1 MHWKIAN
8 DAFYKILYEQHGIQ
22 AVYEAGF
29 FMDNATTPLI
39 VDDCLLTPVDKIR
52 KNLDKYQI
60 NTGAPVYV
68 LFVTGS
74 FNPIHQGHVDMME
87 RAKEYVEAQGHI
99 VVGGYMSP
107 SHDQYVRSKLSSEA
121 LSISHRMKLIVK
133 AIANSDWLMADSWEG
148 VGIGYAVNFTSVY
161 MRLENYLHKYIGTH
175 VRLVY
180 VSGGDNASFALAF
193 ANKGYCAIV
202 QRDEHDQRWLSY
214 QEHLR
219 LRGKSNVFWVPG
231 SHSASSSK
239 IRQGDYAL
247 LPHGISLNDVKPTT
261 CKSVSLRIETQR
273 VVEHF
278 AGGSL
283 SHKWTEF
290 QENVVA
296 TFRKYFQGD
305 VYTHNIVSA
314 TVEDNDIDLDIW
326 SNHKHTFSIT
336 RCFDLGGYEQ
346 LGYVARPSAPSLE
359 AQIASIPQGSYYLV
373 DDDQVTGGT
382 LRYIRSILP
391 QNIQVLGHKFHA
403 DGQIPFAEDY
413 ADVSDFLF
421 GAKNSGLTV
430 LLPNGKTVRVPYM
443 LPYLNPHIRS
453 GLPADSVWAFSLE
466 MWQHNLAFFQD
477 TTCTVAELEAHGQDF
492 ALFLGATPET
502 TILKIVQQ
510 HIDILSTI
518 VRQLS

>member
-1 MHWKIAN
+1 MEILFN
-8 DAFYKILYEQHGIQ
+8 DFL
-22 AVYEAGF
+22 
-29 FMDNATTPLI
+29 
-39 VDDCLLTPVDKIR
+39 CTPVNKIR
-52 KNLDKYQI
+52 DNLHKYRI
-60 NTGAPVYV
+60 NTDEPVYV

-87 RAKEYVEAQGHI
+87 WARAYVEAQGHI
-99 VVGGYMSP
+99 VVGGYISA
-107 SHDQYVRSKLSSEA
+107 SHDQYVRSTSSSEA
-121 LSISHRMKLIVK
+121 LSISHRMRLIVK
-133 AIANSDWLMADSWEG
+133 TISKSDWLMADSWEG
-148 VGIGYAVNFTSVY
+148 VGIGYPVDFTAVY
-161 MRLENYLHKYIGTH
+161 IRLENYLHKYIGRR

-180 VSGGDNASFALAF
+180 VSGGDKASSALAF

-202 QRDEHDQRWLSY
+202 QRDEHDEQWLSY
-214 QEHLR
+214 QEHPQLH
-219 LRGKSNVFWVPG
+219 GKSNVFWVPR
-231 SHSASSSK
+231 SHGASSSK
-239 IRQGDYAL
+239 IRQGAYEL
-247 LPHGISLNDVKPTT
+247 LPHGIFAVDVEPTT
-261 CKSVSLRIETQR
+261 CNSVSLRIETQR

-278 AGGSL
+278 ADGSL

-305 VYTHNIVSA
+305 VYTHSIVSG
-314 TVEDNDIDLDIW
+314 TLEDNDIDLDIW
-326 SNHKHTFSIT
+326 SNHKHTLSIT

-346 LGYVARPSAPSLE
+346 LGYIARPSTPSIE
-359 AQIASIPQGSYYLV
+359 TQIASIPQGAYYLV

-391 QNIQVLGHKFHA
+391 KDIQVLGHKFHA

-430 LLPNGKTVRVPYM
+430 LLPNGKTARVPYM

-453 GLPADSVWAFSLE
+453 GLPADSMWAFSLE
-466 MWQHNLAFFQD
+466 MWQHNWAFFQD
-477 TTCTVAELEAHGQDF
+477 TSCTVAELEAHGQDF

-502 TILKIVQQ
+502 KLFEIVQQ
-510 HIDILSTI
+510 HIDMLSTI